1 MGNCSSWVNEFEVWQ
16 AVVMADWGAALTCS
30 PSTGAPFNVERLKAD
45 DLKAGVVKTSWL
57 PSVEHS
63 GTQSE
68 QMLAFISMLTA
79 GMLLGTSSGAL
90 NVSDEWNRV
99 FPEYHFTPAD
109 EFLAKAWM
117 GKP

>member
-1 MGNCSSWVNEFEVWQ
+1 
-16 AVVMADWGAALTCS
+16 MADWGAALTCS